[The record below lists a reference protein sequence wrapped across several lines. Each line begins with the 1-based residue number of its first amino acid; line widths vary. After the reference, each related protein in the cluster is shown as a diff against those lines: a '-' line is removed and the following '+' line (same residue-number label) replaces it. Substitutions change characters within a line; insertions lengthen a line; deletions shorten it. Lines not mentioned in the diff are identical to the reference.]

1 MRSRIEEALGAR
13 CFDHAGLSEAGPFAY
28 PCSEGGGLHLDER
41 EFVCE
46 VVDAEQRPV
55 AAGEAGELVVTP
67 LGRTGFPVLRYRTGD
82 VVAPSVERCPA
93 GHGGRWLTDG
103 IVGRTDDMVV
113 IRGMNVYPSAIEE
126 AVRRIPGSGEFRVTF
141 YSEPGA
147 MDEIKIEL
155 ELRRRRL
162 RARAPGG
169 DARAV
174 RPPRAGGPGRRR
186 DAAPSR
192 GEGAAHDRRA

>member
-1 MRSRIEEALGAR
+1 M
-13 CFDHAGLSEAGPFAY
+13 
-28 PCSEGGGLHLDER
+28 HLDER

-46 VVDAEQRPV
+46 VVDAEQHPV

-82 VVAPSVERCPA
+82 VVSPSVERCPA
-93 GHGGRWLTDG
+93 GHGGRWLPDG

-155 ELRRRRL
+155 ELADGGSARELQEVMREQFGLRVRVVPVAAGMLPRHEGKARRTIDERRRGWR
-162 RARAPGG
+162 
-169 DARAV
+169 
-174 RPPRAGGPGRRR
+174 GP
-186 DAAPSR
+186 
-192 GEGAAHDRRA
+192 